1 MGEGLANFNVGFS
14 ISGMKLPIFIK
25 SRPRFFIQYFAMKT
39 IFSISTLLVTVLFL
53 NTPLTAQ
60 VWNNSTSANWQS
72 DSWSLG
78 GAFPG
83 AASNSM
89 NVFIAPLSNITITD
103 ATPPFPIGNLT
114 ILATQGT
121 FSVTLN
127 GSGTL
132 VVNGDLTVNNTLVI
146 GSGLRLVV
154 NGSLRG
160 AAPILVSSGASL
172 RLNSTSA
179 TAMESS
185 VRISAPALSPYKGT
199 VELGVGWNGG
209 FLPGAVFGDEKS
221 PFQGRLQIAST
232 MTLSFPLYIGA
243 AGVFD
248 FSPQT
253 NSTNIS
259 SGNKLILASSAT
271 ILGTLI
277 NAGLN
282 QFFIT
287 TAFPLTL
294 GNVGNTT
301 FPVGPST
308 SVFAPLNINNN
319 GTPSTFSVRALPFVT
334 QPAPFATGSAVL
346 RQSIVNQ
353 QWNVSQLTGV
363 TPGFSVTVTPLWVAG
378 QENAGFNRQI
388 AVTNAF
394 TTTNGTVSSRAGQA
408 ASDPNYSGYFR
419 SGVTITQIAT
429 NNLNNT
435 PILVS
440 SQPAPNV
447 VSYSPRAQSSGAT
460 ITITGYRFAPGASV
474 GLGGVTVPDAN
485 VTLISGG
492 SSGLDT
498 LRVIVP
504 SNAASG
510 NITVSQIGGVSIFP
524 GYTFLGTSFVTV
536 LYQVSPD
543 IMPMELGDV
552 ETMIS
557 GNGFGIV
564 NPKVIAVGNGIS
576 STITPRI
583 NTTSRMFFTIPGILV
598 RQLGSLTLTIT
609 SNGTLPVSTT
619 VTVSA
624 PPPITLTSL
633 NPLATNS
640 NLQHFTIQV
649 TGTSFSAQS
658 LFTLGKDTLR
668 VMGILRNSDGSLT
681 AGVEARPGVQIGN
694 LTVTNLNQQTASLPF
709 VVSGMVGVAAEFTPE
724 IKVFPNPV
732 DDIVSVETRNLQAAT
747 VSMTIS
753 NVFGQCVFRA
763 DFATHGGQSMR
774 SFDIS
779 DVRAGVYLLEV
790 QDGTRRIVHKILKK

>member
-1 MGEGLANFNVGFS
+1 M
-14 ISGMKLPIFIK
+14 
-25 SRPRFFIQYFAMKT
+25 
-39 IFSISTLLVTVLFL
+39 LLVAVLFL
-53 NTPLTAQ
+53 YSPLAAQ

-78 GAFPG
+78 GSFPG
-83 AASNSM
+83 AASNSL

-172 RLNSTSA
+172 RLNSTST
-179 TAMESS
+179 TAVESS

-221 PFQGRLQIAST
+221 PFQGSLQIAST
-232 MTLSFPLYIGA
+232 MKLSSPLYIGA

-282 QFFIT
+282 QFFVT

-301 FPVGPST
+301 FPVGQST

-319 GTPSTFSVRALPFVT
+319 GSPATFSVQALPFVT
-334 QPAPFATGSAVL
+334 QPVPFATGSAVL

-353 QWNVSQLTGV
+353 QWNVSQLTGI
-363 TPGFSVTVTPLWVAG
+363 TPGFSVTISPLWVAG
-378 QENAGFNRQI
+378 QENAGFNRAI
-388 AVTNAF
+388 SVVNAF
-394 TTTNGTVSSRAGQA
+394 TTTNGTVSSAAGAA

-440 SQPAPNV
+440 SQPAPGAIIFT
-447 VSYSPRAQSSGAT
+447 PPAQSSGAT
-460 ITITGYRFAPGASV
+460 ITITGSRLAPGAGVSI
-474 GLGGVTVPDAN
+474 GGVSVPAAN

-492 SSGLDT
+492 SSGIDT
-498 LRVIVP
+498 LRVVVP

-510 NITVSQIGGVSIFP
+510 DITVTQTGGSSTARSYTIP
-524 GYTFLGTSFVTV
+524 GVMFQQPFIYTVT
-536 LYQVSPD
+536 PNP
-543 IMPMELGDV
+543 IPAGLGDV
-552 ETMIS
+552 ELVI
-557 GNGFGIV
+557 NGATFGILTPRV
-564 NPKVIAVGNGIS
+564 VAAGNDIT
-576 STITPRI
+576 STITPSA
-583 NTTSRMFFTIPGILV
+583 NTTTHITATIPGNVI
-598 RQLGSLTLTIT
+598 RNIGSVVFTVT
-609 SNGTLPVSTT
+609 SLDRFPVSTT
-619 VTVSA
+619 VTISTA
-624 PPPITLTSL
+624 PVLTLTNLTPSV
-633 NPLATNS
+633 TSS
-640 NLQHFTIQV
+640 NLQPFTIRV
-649 TGTSFSAQS
+649 NGIGFSAQS

-668 VMGILRNSDGSLT
+668 VMSVLRHIDGSLT
-681 AGVEARPGVQIGN
+681 AVVEARPGIQSGN
-694 LTVTNLNQQTASLPF
+694 LTVTNLNKQAASLPF
-709 VVSGMVGVAAEFTPE
+709 LVGTVGVLAEAPPQ
-724 IKVFPNPV
+724 ILVFPNPV
-732 DDIVSVETRNLQAAT
+732 EDIVLVEAHRL
-747 VSMTIS
+747 SPGSIFITIT
-753 NVFGQCVFRA
+753 NVFGQSMLSAEESVMS
-763 DFATHGGQSMR
+763 GQYHR
-774 SFDIS
+774 SFNLS
-779 DVRAGVYLLEV
+779 GLPSGVYLLEV
-790 QDGTRRIVHKILKK
+790 RDRVRRVVQKILKK